1 MDIRQFNL
9 PAGIGLTH
17 VKIYDTPGPDG
28 LISGGPHIH
37 LVSAEIYVVLR
48 GTGQVEMLSM
58 KGIETLELAPNQAVY
73 FRPGTFHRT
82 LNPNRDLEILAVMQ
96 NGGLPERGDFVMSFP
111 HEILT
116 NPAAYVKA
124 IRAVT
129 PADAQNRRDLSVQ
142 GYLQIRDAFVR
153 SKAEGQEALRKFYRL
168 ARNLILPK
176 VDGFEWVLKIGAQSE
191 LKASL
196 DACDFLRSGRLD
208 YLEASEHGG
217 INPMAEAGRP
227 GMTGELHEYAMD
239 EKFLSDGKRVA

>member
-9 PAGIGLTH
+9 PAGVGLTH
-17 VKIYDTPGPDG
+17 VKIYETPGPDG

-48 GTGQVEMLSM
+48 GTGQIEMLSM
-58 KGIETLELAPNQAVY
+58 QGIETLDLKPNQAVY

-111 HEILT
+111 HDILT
-116 NPAAYVKA
+116 NPAAYAKA
-124 IRAVT
+124 TRAAT
-129 PADAQNRRDLSVQ
+129 PAEASKRRDLSVQ
-142 GYLQIRDAFVR
+142 GYLEIKNAFGR
-153 SKAEGQEALRKFYRL
+153 SKAEGQDTLRKFYRA

-176 VDGFEWVLKIGAQSE
+176 VDGFEWVLKIGAQTE

-208 YLEASEHGG
+208 YLESSEHAS
-217 INPMAEAGRP
+217 INPMNEPGRP
-227 GMTGELHEYAMD
+227 GMTGELHAYAMD
-239 EKFLSDGKRVA
+239 EKYLSDGKRVA